1 LIDTVKFDI
10 AVKLTEAQI
19 EQVYWSEVKK
29 TMKKGL
35 VTCELFDQ
43 FDDTQPR
50 LIYKYKEDDPERAW
64 LKLELSVPRYLHGS
78 NVYELKQVDVEP
90 LFRKLRRYIANMLQ
104 IPLSQVPHYNDWE
117 VEKLHICKN
126 FNVGPQLQDYLNLLS
141 SIQKPGGYK
150 TVPYWAADGNKLE
163 SVVYQRS
170 TKKNRSIHKFYDK
183 RAEVDQKPAYPNK
196 AQHQQDA
203 VGLLRYEVELTYDE
217 MRKYSSTRMAIELLT
232 PQTAVK
238 VLQDGLNS
246 IGLTKPI
253 KHSSIRGM
261 LDAINRTSLNVR
273 TKSMLI
279 AFLSELHLYGKG
291 YCKKKY
297 QKTTYYDNYN
307 KLKEVL
313 GMEEILF
320 SEVDLPPLIVHK
332 DSFKNKKVAPSA
344 GELRK
349 RPSNKL
355 TNEIITYFIP
365 IQIQRR

>member
-1 LIDTVKFDI
+1 MIDTVKFDI

-90 LFRKLRRYIANMLQ
+90 LFRKLRRYVANMLQ

-163 SVVYQRS
+163 SVVYQRNP
-170 TKKNRSIHKFYDK
+170 TKRNRSIHKFYDK
-183 RAEVDQKPAYPNK
+183 RAEVEQKSTHPNK
-196 AQHQQDA
+196 AQHLQDA
-203 VGLLRYEVELTYDE
+203 QGLLRYEVELNYDE

-332 DSFKNKKVAPSA
+332 DSFKNKKSRSTSGHA
-344 GELRK
+344 GE
-349 RPSNKL
+349 
-355 TNEIITYFIP
+355 TTTM
-365 IQIQRR
+365 